1 MIEAELTQTPMR
13 PPAAAVIPRWFA
25 VTVKPQHEKVA
36 ACALRQKGLE
46 EFLPLY
52 RARRQWSDRVKTL
65 ELPLFPGYVFCRF
78 PALRKS
84 VVLATPGVRRIVG
97 FGGVPTPLEDAEIES
112 IRAMITSGFG
122 VGPWPYLRTGQR
134 VRIEAGPLRGLEGLL
149 VSLKDCWRVVVS
161 LHLLQRSVAVEVER
175 DMVRPVG

>member
-1 MIEAELTQTPMR
+1 MIETELTQTPLR
-13 PPAAAVIPRWFA
+13 PPAAAVAPRWFA
-25 VTVKPQHEKVA
+25 LTVKPQHEKA
-36 ACALRQKGLE
+36 TALALRQKGLE

-52 RARRQWSDRVKTL
+52 RTRRQWSDRIKTL

-97 FGGVPTPLEDAEIES
+97 FGSVPTPIEDSEIAS
-112 IRAMITSGFG
+112 IRAMIASGVG

-134 VRIEAGPLRGLEGLL
+134 VRIQAGPLRGLEGLL
-149 VSLKDCWRVVVS
+149 VSLKDSWRVVVS

-175 DMVRPVG
+175 DMVRPVE